1 MLNAR
6 PIALDAT
13 GLLKNIP
20 VASVPLPRFNGGTPL
35 SQLGELVTSATA
47 PDVYN
52 DGLGYTTAGAL
63 CIDTA
68 GAIAK
73 YAPGGMPLTAADR
86 AAVSV
91 AGVATRWLA
100 GLPFDAGGRLALAT
114 ASGFL
119 NLHGFTTGF
128 AQTGFQ

>member
-20 VASVPLPRFNGGTPL
+20 VASAPAPNFNGGTPL
-35 SQLGELVTSATA
+35 SNSAELVTSATA
-47 PDVYN
+47 PVVYN
-52 DGLGYTTAGAL
+52 GGLGYDNAGAL

-86 AAVSV
+86 VAVSV

-119 NLHGFTTGF
+119 NLHAFTTGF
-128 AQTGFQ
+128 AQTGFN